1 MDVLHVRVY
10 IILELK
16 NMNFYKEKLSR
27 RVRWPIGVICF
38 SLVYGQ
44 VYAQPLTLDTAL
56 KLAEQYAPT
65 LRANS
70 AQIEGAENM
79 VSASGILPNP
89 KLFVGLD
96 NYPISGDAAW
106 SITQDGMT
114 MQKIGVMQDF
124 PNRAK
129 RQAEVE
135 LAKAELGSVTAQ
147 TEILR
152 IELRQKVATAWLK
165 RFYLERKLA
174 LFDELFSEN
183 RLLSQMTQAQVTSG
197 RTMVADALDPKQE
210 ATVLLDQKDDLLRDL
225 NKAKLELH
233 RLISAEPTEN
243 ISQIETLSTQA
254 PIISLDTSKLYHH
267 LHQHPELKAYQAE
280 KKTAEAKLRQAQALQ
295 KPDWGIEFAYQH
307 RAPEFGD
314 MIGVQLTTELPV
326 FSKRRSGPLI
336 QAALAE
342 QNRITADQEVKYR
355 EHLTLLDEGLSDLDA
370 LDQQINR
377 TMQKSIPLAKQKV
390 NLQLASYQAGKT
402 NLTNIIAARQALLE
416 QRLRLIDLQQQQAV
430 TKAQLYF
437 AFEEPT
443 LNYVEEQP

>member
-1 MDVLHVRVY
+1 
-10 IILELK
+10 
-16 NMNFYKEKLSR
+16 MNFYKEKLSR
-27 RVRWPIGVICF
+27 RVRWQIATICF
-38 SLVYGQ
+38 SLIYGQ
-44 VYAQPLTLDTAL
+44 AYAEPLTLDTAL

-106 SITQDGMT
+106 SITQEGMT

-152 IELRQKVATAWLK
+152 IELRQKVASAWFK

-174 LFDELFSEN
+174 LYDELFSEN
-183 RLLSQMTQAQVTSG
+183 RLLSQMTQTQVTSG
-197 RTMVADALDPKQE
+197 RTMVADALDPRLE
-210 ATVLLDQKDDLLRDL
+210 SNVLLDQKDDLLRDL
-225 NKAKLELH
+225 KKAKLELH

-295 KPDWGIEFAYQH
+295 KPDWGIELAYQH

-326 FSKRRSGPLI
+326 FSKKRSGPLI

-390 NLQLASYQAGKT
+390 NLQLASYQAGKS

>member
-1 MDVLHVRVY
+1 
-10 IILELK
+10 
-16 NMNFYKEKLSR
+16 MNFYKEKLSPGG
-27 RVRWPIGVICF
+27 RWQIATICF
-38 SLVYGQ
+38 SLIYGQ
-44 VYAQPLTLDTAL
+44 AYAEPLTLDTAL

-106 SITQDGMT
+106 SITQEGMT

-152 IELRQKVATAWLK
+152 IELRQKVASAWFK

-174 LFDELFSEN
+174 LYDELFSEN
-183 RLLSQMTQAQVTSG
+183 RLLSQMTQTQVTSG
-197 RTMVADALDPKQE
+197 RTMVADALDPRLE
-210 ATVLLDQKDDLLRDL
+210 SNVLLDQKDDLLRDL
-225 NKAKLELH
+225 KKAKLELH
-233 RLISAEPTEN
+233 RLVSAEPTEN

-326 FSKRRSGPLI
+326 FSKKRSGPLI

-355 EHLTLLDEGLSDLDA
+355 EYLTLLDEGLSDLDA

-390 NLQLASYQAGKT
+390 NLQLATYQAGKT

-416 QRLRLIDLQQQQAV
+416 QRLRLIDLQQQQAI
-430 TKAQLYF
+430 TTAQLYF
-437 AFEEPT
+437 TFVEPT
-443 LNYVEEQP
+443 LNHVEEQP

>member
-1 MDVLHVRVY
+1 M
-10 IILELK
+10 K
-16 NMNFYKEKLSR
+16 FYKEKLSR

-106 SITQDGMT
+106 SITQEGMT

-197 RTMVADALDPKQE
+197 RTMVADALDPRLE
-210 ATVLLDQKDDLLRDL
+210 SNVLLDQKDDLLRDL
-225 NKAKLELH
+225 KKAKLELH

-326 FSKRRSGPLI
+326 FSKKQSGPLI

-355 EHLTLLDEGLSDLDA
+355 EYLTLLDEGLSDLDA

>member
-1 MDVLHVRVY
+1 
-10 IILELK
+10 
-16 NMNFYKEKLSR
+16 MNFYKEKLSR
-27 RVRWPIGVICF
+27 RVRWQIATICF
-38 SLVYGQ
+38 SLIYGQ
-44 VYAQPLTLDTAL
+44 AYAEPLTLDTAL

-106 SITQDGMT
+106 SITQEGMT

-152 IELRQKVATAWLK
+152 IELRQKVASAWFK

-174 LFDELFSEN
+174 LYDELFSEN
-183 RLLSQMTQAQVTSG
+183 RLLSQMTQTQVTSG
-197 RTMVADALDPKQE
+197 RTMVADALNPRLE
-210 ATVLLDQKDDLLRDL
+210 SNVLLDQKDDLLRDL
-225 NKAKLELH
+225 KKAKLELH
-233 RLISAEPTEN
+233 RLVSAEPTEN

-326 FSKRRSGPLI
+326 FSKKRSGPLI

>member
-1 MDVLHVRVY
+1 M
-10 IILELK
+10 K
-16 NMNFYKEKLSR
+16 FYKEKLSR
-27 RVRWPIGVICF
+27 RVRWSIGLICF
-38 SLVYGQ
+38 SLVYDQ
-44 VYAQPLTLDTAL
+44 AYAQPMTLDTAL

-70 AQIEGAENM
+70 ARIEGAKDM

-89 KLFVGLD
+89 KLFVGLE
-96 NYPISGDAAW
+96 NYPVSGDAAW
-106 SITQDGMT
+106 SVTQDGMT

-129 RQAEVE
+129 RQADVE
-135 LAKAELGSVTAQ
+135 LAKAELGSANAQ

-183 RLLSQMTQAQVTSG
+183 RLLSQITQTQVTSG
-197 RTMVADALDPKQE
+197 RTMIADMLGPRQE

-233 RLISAEPTEN
+233 RLVSVEPTGN
-243 ISQIETLSTQA
+243 PSQIETLPDQA
-254 PIISLDTSKLYHH
+254 PSIHLDTSKLYHH
-267 LHQHPELKAYQAE
+267 LHQHPELKAFQAE
-280 KKTAEAKLRQAQALQ
+280 KQTAEAKLKQAQALQ
-295 KPDWGIEFAYQH
+295 KPDWGIELAYQH

-336 QAALAE
+336 QAALDE
-342 QNRITADQEVKYR
+342 QNRITADQEAQYH
-355 EHLTLLDEGLSDLDA
+355 EHLTKLDDGLSDLDA
-370 LDQQINR
+370 LGQQIKR
-377 TMQKSIPLAKQKV
+377 TIQTSIPLAKQKV
-390 NLQLASYQAGKT
+390 GLQLASYQAGKS
-402 NLTNIIAARQALLE
+402 NLSNVITARQALLE
-416 QRLRLIDLQQQQAV
+416 QQLRLLDLQQQQAV

-443 LNYVEEQP
+443 LSHIEEQP

>member
-1 MDVLHVRVY
+1 M
-10 IILELK
+10 K
-16 NMNFYKEKLSR
+16 FYKEKLSR

-106 SITQDGMT
+106 SITQEGMT

-152 IELRQKVATAWLK
+152 IELRQKVASAWFK

-174 LFDELFSEN
+174 LYDELFSEN
-183 RLLSQMTQAQVTSG
+183 RLLSQMTQTQVTSG
-197 RTMVADALDPKQE
+197 RTMVADALDPRLE
-210 ATVLLDQKDDLLRDL
+210 SNVLLDQKDDLLRDL
-225 NKAKLELH
+225 KKAKLELH
-233 RLISAEPTEN
+233 RLVSAEPTEN

-326 FSKRRSGPLI
+326 FSKKRSGPLI

-402 NLTNIIAARQALLE
+402 NLTNVIAARQALLE
-416 QRLRLIDLQQQQAV
+416 QRLRLIDLQQQQAI
-430 TKAQLYF
+430 TTAQLYF
-437 AFEEPT
+437 TFVEPT
-443 LNYVEEQP
+443 LNHVEEQP

>member
-1 MDVLHVRVY
+1 M
-10 IILELK
+10 K
-16 NMNFYKEKLSR
+16 FYKEKLSR

-65 LRANS
+65 LRVNS
-70 AQIEGAENM
+70 AQIEGAEN
-79 VSASGILPNP
+79 VVLASGILPNP
-89 KLFVGLD
+89 KLFVGLE
-96 NYPISGDAAW
+96 NYPISGDASW
-106 SITQDGMT
+106 SVTQDGMT

-152 IELRQKVATAWLK
+152 IELRQKVASAWFK

-174 LFDELFSEN
+174 LYDELFSEN
-183 RLLSQMTQAQVTSG
+183 RLLSQMTQTQVTSG

-243 ISQIETLSTQA
+243 LTQIETLPDQA
-254 PIISLDTSKLYHH
+254 PSIHLDSSKLYHH
-267 LHQHPELKAYQAE
+267 LHQHPELKAFQAE
-280 KKTAEAKLRQAQALQ
+280 KKTAEAKLKQAQALQ

-326 FSKRRSGPLI
+326 FSKKRSGPLI

>member
-1 MDVLHVRVY
+1 M
-10 IILELK
+10 K
-16 NMNFYKEKLSR
+16 FYKEKLSR
-27 RVRWPIGVICF
+27 RVRWQIATIGF
-38 SLVYGQ
+38 SLIYGQ
-44 VYAQPLTLDTAL
+44 AYAEPLTLDTAL

-65 LRANS
+65 LRANR

-96 NYPISGDAAW
+96 NYPVSGDAAW

-183 RLLSQMTQAQVTSG
+183 RLLSQITQTQVTSG

-326 FSKRRSGPLI
+326 FSKKRSGPLI

>member
-1 MDVLHVRVY
+1 M
-10 IILELK
+10 K
-16 NMNFYKEKLSR
+16 FYKEKLSR
-27 RVRWPIGVICF
+27 RVRWQIATICF
-38 SLVYGQ
+38 SLIYGQ
-44 VYAQPLTLDTAL
+44 AYAEPLTLDTAL

-152 IELRQKVATAWLK
+152 IELRQKVASAWFK

-174 LFDELFSEN
+174 LYDELFSEN
-183 RLLSQMTQAQVTSG
+183 RLLSQMTQTQVTSG
-197 RTMVADALDPKQE
+197 RTMVADALDPRLE
-210 ATVLLDQKDDLLRDL
+210 SNVLLDQKDDLLRDL
-225 NKAKLELH
+225 KKAKLELH
-233 RLISAEPTEN
+233 RLVSAEPTEN

-326 FSKRRSGPLI
+326 FSKKQSGPLI

-342 QNRITADQEVKYR
+342 QNQITADQEVKYR
-355 EHLTLLDEGLSDLDA
+355 EYLTLLDEGLSDLDA

-402 NLTNIIAARQALLE
+402 NLTNIIVARQALLE

>member
-1 MDVLHVRVY
+1 M
-10 IILELK
+10 K
-16 NMNFYKEKLSR
+16 FYKEKLSR
-27 RVRWPIGVICF
+27 RVRWPISVICF

-44 VYAQPLTLDTAL
+44 VYAQPMTLDIAL

-70 AQIEGAENM
+70 ARIEGAKDM

-89 KLFVGLD
+89 KLFVGLE
-96 NYPISGDAAW
+96 NYPVSGDAAW
-106 SITQDGMT
+106 SVTQDGMT

-129 RQAEVE
+129 RQADVE
-135 LAKAELGSVTAQ
+135 FAKAELGSANAQ

-165 RFYLERKLA
+165 RFYLERKLV

-183 RLLSQMTQAQVTSG
+183 QLLSQITQTQVTSG
-197 RTMVADALDPKQE
+197 RTMIADVLGPRQE

-233 RLISAEPTEN
+233 RLVSVEPTGN
-243 ISQIETLSTQA
+243 PSQIETLPDQA
-254 PIISLDTSKLYHH
+254 PSIHLDTSKLYHH
-267 LHQHPELKAYQAE
+267 LHQHPELKAFQAE
-280 KKTAEAKLRQAQALQ
+280 KQTAEAKLKQAQALQ
-295 KPDWGIEFAYQH
+295 KPDWGIELAYQH

-326 FSKRRSGPLI
+326 FSKKRSGPLI
-336 QAALAE
+336 QAALDE
-342 QNRITADQEVKYR
+342 QNRITADQEAQYR
-355 EHLTLLDEGLSDLDA
+355 EHLTKLDDGLSDLDA
-370 LDQQINR
+370 LGQQIKR
-377 TMQKSIPLAKQKV
+377 TIQTSIPLAKQKV
-390 NLQLASYQAGKT
+390 GLQLASYQAGKS
-402 NLTNIIAARQALLE
+402 NLSNVITARQALLE
-416 QRLRLIDLQQQQAV
+416 QQLRLIDLQQQQAI
-430 TKAQLYF
+430 TTAQLYF

-443 LNYVEEQP
+443 LNHAEEQP